1 MRIDI
6 DINDQYPDTSVT
18 IHAPRLSQ
26 DIEKMIAMM
35 RMLDMQISAERNGE
49 TYILDANQILYI
61 EAVERKTFIYT
72 ETDMYES
79 ELKLYEVEEQLLERD
94 FLRISKQSIVNLRM
108 IKSLKADINRKI
120 KLTLKNGEQIMVS
133 RMYADE
139 LRVEGIRTHLEVGG
153 KVGLVRLTDVDG
165 HVELDVPVDMEVWA
179 DDVRGR
185 LDVNQVGATSVLH
198 VAQGTAFTAKA
209 RGHLGKRTL
218 RFTRDGQP
226 ADPPSAED
234 APLAIELAGARCE
247 LTVDSVTGSGM

>member
-6 DINDQYPDTSVT
+6 DINDQYSDTSVT

-133 RMYADE
+133 RMYSDD
-139 LRVEGIRTHLEVGG
+139 LRKKLG
-153 KVGLVRLTDVDG
+153 VR
-165 HVELDVPVDMEVWA
+165 
-179 DDVRGR
+179 
-185 LDVNQVGATSVLH
+185 
-198 VAQGTAFTAKA
+198 
-209 RGHLGKRTL
+209 
-218 RFTRDGQP
+218 
-226 ADPPSAED
+226 
-234 APLAIELAGARCE
+234 
-247 LTVDSVTGSGM
+247 